1 MVKLLTFHLV
11 KTLLDRMVLQHP
23 NRRVVFITFNDEVT
37 VFGDGSQ
44 DPQIITGDKLY
55 DYDTIVKLGSNGLRF
70 DQLLPVS

>member
-1 MVKLLTFHLV
+1 M